1 MFNMSII
8 LNFYLNK
15 FDFSQL
21 RLHSVV
27 TKFVVLAKVRVIYE
41 KEA

>member
-15 FDFSQL
+15 FDFGQL

-27 TKFVVLAKVRVIYE
+27 TKFVMLANLRVIYE